1 MSSPTQDKQSSVS
14 LALLRAASRGD
25 FQAVEGLLASG
36 ADVNCSNEGG
46 QTALILAAVMGHA
59 EIVAHLIKAGADPQ
73 RRDDLDLTAFDWATR
88 RGFSEVIQLLTK
100 VAQPVRPPKS
110 ERKPASPKTDSER
123 HSDQVNARD
132 PMPAKSDSA
141 STAAD
146 KSPEHA
152 NKKANSGESKRL
164 TRQAT
169 EDESITTG
177 IPSESTASKA
187 GTVPHP
193 QVVEQAPPIEQTPA
207 VAIESELEQTRSH
220 PEPPAQST
228 SQQLRE
234 ARQIGATQS
243 TASMQTADAGQAVA
257 VPSSPSVVP
266 VGEDEETLPQPGV
279 SPTLDVTLPGVLATA
294 AVPEQKAELAQE
306 FQTAPPQR
314 RAASSSSPLRLS
326 TILGSSNSA
335 DISNKCCPKCD
346 TVYQNTALVYCTRDY
361 TALIDSE
368 TRPPTAS
375 TLVASPDQVA
385 ASVTS
390 PTPTPFAVWILIAF
404 VLGASAFAA
413 YRLTQY
419 LFRTE
424 APAPIAAKPEA
435 PRVEEKP
442 FFSVAGALTGM
453 ESDVPK
459 PEYPV
464 EIQNA
469 GVTGPITVKIRVNK
483 NGRVISAVS
492 TSGDQRLRAIAVKA
506 AKEATFD
513 PEKLAEI
520 SPRGRA
526 VTGSITYE
534 FAALQTDGATAPA
547 TTSTVERSAPSPAA
561 ITSNADPNAPVVGS
575 ELANAVNNVPAADYP
590 SRARRAG
597 IGGTITVTI
606 RVNRAGKVT
615 SWRSSAGNAQLR
627 AAAIKAA
634 RRATF
639 SPEKLPGSGDI
650 LGTITYNFTP

>member
-1 MSSPTQDKQSSVS
+1 MSSPTQDKESSVS
-14 LALLRAASRGD
+14 LALVRAASRGD

-59 EIVAHLIKAGADPQ
+59 EIVARLIKAGADPQ

-88 RGFSEVIQLLTK
+88 RGFSDVIQLLTK

-123 HSDQVNARD
+123 HSYQVNARD

-141 STAAD
+141 STAVD
-146 KSPEHA
+146 KSPEYA
-152 NKKANSGESKRL
+152 DNQAISGESKRL
-164 TRQAT
+164 TPQAK
-169 EDESITTG
+169 EDEAITTG
-177 IPSESTASKA
+177 IPSESTASK
-187 GTVPHP
+187 TVPHARA
-193 QVVEQAPPIEQTPA
+193 VEQPRPIEQTPA
-207 VAIESELEQTRSH
+207 VAIESESEQTKSH
-220 PEPPAQST
+220 PESLAQST
-228 SQQLRE
+228 SQPPRE
-234 ARQIGATQS
+234 ARQIGATRS
-243 TASMQTADAGQAVA
+243 TANMQTADPSQAA
-257 VPSSPSVVP
+257 VVPGSPSAVLFS
-266 VGEDEETLPQPGV
+266 EDEETLPQPDV
-279 SPTLDVTLPGVLATA
+279 SPTLDVTLPAALSAA
-294 AVPEQKAELAQE
+294 AVPEPKAELAQE
-306 FQTAPPQR
+306 FQAAPPQR
-314 RAASSSSPLRLS
+314 RAASSSLPLGLS
-326 TILGSSNSA
+326 TTPGSSDSA
-335 DISNKCCPKCD
+335 DISNKRCPKCD

-361 TALIDSE
+361 TALVDSD
-368 TRPPTAS
+368 TLPPAAS
-375 TLVASPDQVA
+375 SLVASPDQVA
-385 ASVTS
+385 ASGTS
-390 PTPTPFAVWILIAF
+390 TTPFAVWILIAF

-424 APAPIAAKPEA
+424 TPAPIAAKPEA
-435 PRVEEKP
+435 PPVEERP
-442 FFSVAGALTGM
+442 FFSVAGALAGM
-453 ESDVPK
+453 EANVPK
-459 PEYPV
+459 PEYPL

-492 TSGDQRLRAIAVKA
+492 TSGDQRLRAVAVKA

-513 PEKLAEI
+513 PEKLAGI
-520 SPRGRA
+520 SLRGRA
-526 VTGSITYE
+526 VNGTITYE
-534 FAALQTDGATAPA
+534 FAALQTNRATAPT
-547 TTSTVERSAPSPAA
+547 TTSTAESSAPSPA
-561 ITSNADPNAPVVGS
+561 TLVPNANPNAPVVGS
-575 ELANAVNNVPAADYP
+575 ELTNAVNNLPAADYP

-639 SPEKLPGSGDI
+639 SPEKLPESGDI